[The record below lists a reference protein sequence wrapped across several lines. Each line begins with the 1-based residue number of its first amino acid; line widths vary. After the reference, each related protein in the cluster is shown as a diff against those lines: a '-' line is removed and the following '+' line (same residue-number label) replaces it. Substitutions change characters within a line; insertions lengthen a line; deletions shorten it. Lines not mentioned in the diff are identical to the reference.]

1 MKIKISFSDLTK
13 YIKFSKAVF
22 LLVFTKT
29 IWGPKLAKF
38 AYYDL
43 TFKTSGTTAKPLTML
58 EKVQKEGGLST
69 WNMSKRDKLSLLA
82 QLSKAY
88 LEKNLKRKRS
98 IVNDVSENFNIE
110 QRLGD
115 LTSQIQNPTIE
126 SNENEC

>member
-1 MKIKISFSDLTK
+1 
-13 YIKFSKAVF
+13 
-22 LLVFTKT
+22 
-29 IWGPKLAKF
+29 
-38 AYYDL
+38 
-43 TFKTSGTTAKPLTML
+43 ML

-98 IVNDVSENFNIE
+98 IVNDVFENFNIE
-110 QRLGD
+110 QMLGD

-126 SNENEC
+126 SNENECWENDYWFKWF